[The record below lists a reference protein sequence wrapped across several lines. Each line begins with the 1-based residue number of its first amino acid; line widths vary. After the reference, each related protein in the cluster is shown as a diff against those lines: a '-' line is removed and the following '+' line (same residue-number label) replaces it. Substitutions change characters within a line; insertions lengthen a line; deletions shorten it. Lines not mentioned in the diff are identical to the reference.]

1 MNITNWNVGDRVKIS
16 KESWLNI
23 RNSSRSILAYPDDHY
38 THLAYDLMCYQ
49 VQGTVTMKFPPG
61 YEVNV
66 TFDDGLILQ
75 VKDHWIVRA

>member
-1 MNITNWNVGDRVKIS
+1 MITIWNVGDRVKIS

-38 THLAYDLMCYQ
+38 TNLAYDLMINE

-66 TFDDGLILQ
+66 TFDNGLILQ
-75 VKDHWIVRA
+75 VKDHWIIRA